1 MLSENFGEKNSILK
15 KDLPHMKFPSL
26 GDILLFNERDSKET

>member
-26 GDILLFNERDSKET
+26 RDILLFNERDSKET